1 MKSSREVIMDS
12 LIDDGI
18 FNYAHFISNEVN
30 TSTLTLFKALAKFFN
45 LPFYES
51 NKISTSNYSEKMKE
65 KEYTGWLKEAVDKF
79 GFYWEDYW
87 SQLEPY
93 MPFCYKYANIP
104 VNSSVA
110 ASGVIMGENIP
121 ILPVQDNAFRMNGA
135 DLEEVGFIK
144 YDLLSVNTLN
154 LVGHFEG
161 LNPDWNPKDRIVI
174 NINDKKYSFDMKD
187 EIELE
192 NGSKITA
199 EELSKKLKNGE
210 AIDVKL

>member
-1 MKSSREVIMDS
+1 MKSSREVIMEE
-12 LIDDGI
+12 LINNGT

-51 NKISTSNYSEKMKE
+51 NKISTSEYSEKLGE
-65 KEYTGWLKEAVDKF
+65 KEYSGWLKEAVDKF

-93 MPFCYKYANIP
+93 MPFCYKYSNIP
-104 VNSSVA
+104 INSSVA

-154 LVGHFEG
+154 LIGHFEG
-161 LNPDWNPKDRIVI
+161 INPKWNPEDRIVI
-174 NINDKKYSFDMKD
+174 TIDGEEKNFWPKDKIKLSNGT
-187 EIELE
+187 EIIAIELY
-192 NGSKITA
+192 
-199 EELSKKLKNGE
+199 KKLKNGE
-210 AIDVKL
+210 TIDIDL